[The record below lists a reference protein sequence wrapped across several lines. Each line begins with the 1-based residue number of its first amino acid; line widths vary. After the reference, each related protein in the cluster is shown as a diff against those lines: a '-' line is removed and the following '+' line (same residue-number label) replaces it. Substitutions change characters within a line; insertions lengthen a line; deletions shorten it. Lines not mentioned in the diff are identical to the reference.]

1 MGDLIKEG
9 EQVITAPDQLSA
21 AWFEAVLRESG
32 ALSGGSVAAF
42 RLDPLKSD
50 NSHVLRIWLD
60 YAPGSSGERPARLFL
75 KLCGGDNSPAFGPSE
90 VEYYRRD
97 YAGLPDVP
105 LIKCYSAVYSPE
117 KASYHLLLEDLTAT
131 HGPNWEKT
139 GHGGYIYPVADGL
152 GKLHSYWWSS
162 PTTRAATPGGPV
174 DEQLAKFLA
183 HMEGGPAL
191 LFEELKDELDASSRE
206 TAQRLADRLPAALA
220 ARARDPNGFTLVHG
234 DLNPG
239 NILSPLPGFEGKT
252 YLIDRQPFDWS
263 LTTWLAVSD
272 LAYAMVLWWE
282 PALRREHEVEV
293 LKTYYASLLAK
304 GLTGYS
310 WEQLWRDYRLCA
322 MQCIYIPF
330 EWCLLESD
338 RKNMDWVWK
347 PEFRRVLAAVQD
359 LNGLDLLA

>member
-1 MGDLIKEG
+1 MGNLVKES
-9 EQVITAPDQLSA
+9 ERVITAPGQLSA
-21 AWFEAVLRESG
+21 DWFEAVLRQSG
-32 ALSGGSVAAF
+32 ALTGGSVAAF
-42 RLDPLKSD
+42 RVDPLKSD
-50 NSHVLRIWLD
+50 NSHVVRIWLD
-60 YAPGSSGERPARLFL
+60 YASGSSGELPARLFL
-75 KLCGGDNSPAFGPSE
+75 KLCGGDNSHAFGPSE

-97 YAGLPDVP
+97 YAGLTDAP
-105 LIKCYSAVYSPE
+105 LLKCYSAVYSPE

-131 HGPNWEKT
+131 HGPSWEKT
-139 GHGGYIYPVADGL
+139 ARGDYIYPVAEGL

-162 PTTRAATPGGPV
+162 RAGRPASLGYPL
-174 DEQLAKFLA
+174 DEQLAKFLN

-191 LFEELKDELDASSRE
+191 LFEELKDEVDAASLE
-206 TAQRLADRLPAALA
+206 TAQRLADRLPATLA
-220 ARARDPNGFTLVHG
+220 RRIKDPNGFTLVHG

-263 LTTWLAVSD
+263 LATWLAASD
-272 LAYAMVLWWE
+272 LAYAMVLWLE
-282 PALRREHEVEV
+282 PEVRREHEVKV

-304 GLTGYS
+304 GITGYT
-310 WEQLWRDYRLCA
+310 WEQLWLDYRLCA

-359 LNGLDLLA
+359 LNCLDLLA